1 MGLRTVYSLLE
12 EAVTKYGDQV
22 ALHQPVLLDK
32 QRSYQTW
39 TWRAYRDAV
48 REIACGLRAM
58 GVLPGDIVAIG
69 SETRAEFYLTD
80 LGIMSNGSI
89 AAALYA
95 NSLPADQVMALRTCG
110 AKVVFVE
117 DPKYLKVLRGA
128 GGNLSVQWV
137 LLTGFEEGVMT
148 LAEVIARGR
157 AAMNE
162 DTDYFER
169 IRVMVTPGN
178 CAILYLTSGATGD
191 PKMVEVSHHALVSN
205 VDMGPKAIPI
215 GPQDRTL
222 AFLPSAH
229 IAQRIAIELLPLRLG
244 VPVWFSESL
253 GRMPHE
259 FKSVKPTF
267 FLAPPRVWERVYA
280 TVRTEFQKFTG
291 IKKTLAYTALG
302 MGSEAVK
309 FRQRGEP
316 VPLRLSLPLMLF
328 DKLVFAKIRE
338 RFGGELKFP
347 ISGAAPLSKDL
358 GQFYDVIGM
367 PLIEGFGL
375 TEGGI
380 NCLNPTDKPRLGTIG
395 KPLEGVT
402 MKIAD
407 DGELLIFSP
416 TNATGYFK
424 DPVASAEVFR
434 DGWLHTGDLASISE
448 DGFVSI
454 VGRKKEMI
462 VSSNGKKIYPSRV
475 EALFKTEPLISQ
487 MVLAGEQQPYVTA
500 LFTLNPT
507 AAELIEGMKGK
518 SMAELAEAP
527 AVFKEVK
534 KAVERANKELA
545 GYEAIKKFR
554 ILPQDFSI
562 DGGELTPTMKV
573 RTKKVL
579 EKYKDVITTLYGSK
593 DDLL

>member
-302 MGSEAVK
+302 MGSEAAK